1 MGQSVE
7 VTLAITSKFEDTMTF
22 SNMFV
27 HFTGDSIVQKFK
39 HNSSNGSNGSSNSDS
54 DSIQSS
60 SLVFEY
66 NKPMMFTFNCYISES
81 CLNSSVAQDSYLG
94 IEKVTLLTAHHY

>member
-27 HFTGDSIVQKFK
+27 HFTGDSIVQKFN
-39 HNSSNGSNGSSNSDS
+39 HNSNSDS
-54 DSIQSS
+54 DSDSEQSS

-66 NKPMMFTFNCYISES
+66 NKPMMFTFSCYISES

-94 IEKVTLLTAHHY
+94 IEKVYYY

>member
-27 HFTGDSIVQKFK
+27 HFTGDSIVQKF
-39 HNSSNGSNGSSNSDS
+39 HHDNNNGNSNSNTDRA
-54 DSIQSS
+54 QSA

-66 NKPMMFTFNCYISES
+66 NKPIIFKFNCYISES

-94 IEKVTLLTAHHY
+94 IEKVLLILHINLD